1 MNIESICCCF
11 LMGFFIDC
19 FDVVVFDAACKLW
32 PELEARFL
40 LVIY

>member
-1 MNIESICCCF
+1 VNIESISVF
-11 LMGFFIDC
+11 FIVFFIDC

>member
-1 MNIESICCCF
+1 VNIESISF
-11 LMGFFIDC
+11 LFFIFIDC